1 MVLVGGTGVPPSLGA
16 LDRAVAGPL
25 LLNGERK
32 ASKAELYSPWA
43 VVLVMCGILKGLNFL
58 PMRFNRDF
66 FLDALAAP
74 LALSGLLEL
83 ELESCPSSSMI
94 PYSSPS
100 DK

>member
-1 MVLVGGTGVPPSLGA
+1 MLVGGTGVPPSLGA
-16 LDRAVAGPL
+16 LERAVAGP
-25 LLNGERK
+25 LNGERK

-43 VVLVMCGILKGLNFL
+43 VICGILKGLNFL
-58 PMRFNRDF
+58 PMRFKRDF
-66 FLDALAAP
+66 FLDALVAP

-100 DK
+100 ER